1 MVWTGD
7 NRVFFYNPSS
17 KTSLWDC
24 PPELKNRPEVAE
36 LTKSPPKE
44 KDKESSQS
52 QNTGNKRSLDEQ
64 QNGHHPQQ
72 QQQQQQEEVNK
83 KSK

>member
-24 PPELKNRPEVAE
+24 PPELKNRSEVAE
-36 LTKSPPKE
+36 LIKAPPKE
-44 KDKESSQS
+44 KDSKQ
-52 QNTGNKRSLDEQ
+52 NKRVPEE
-64 QNGHHPQQ
+64 QNGQL
-72 QQQQQQEEVNK
+72 ENK
-83 KSK
+83 KLK

>member
-52 QNTGNKRSLDEQ
+52 SQNTGNKRSLDEQ

-72 QQQQQQEEVNK
+72 QQQEEEVNK